1 MAALTLSTALP
12 DTSFRLDV
20 DATDWRDALRLAGE
34 GLTASGAATPE
45 YTEEMIAAVEEHGP
59 YIVIAPGLALAHSR
73 PSPAVLHTGM
83 SWVRL
88 THPVDFGS
96 PNDPVRHIIG
106 LAAKDER
113 EHLDVMAALARA
125 LSDPVARTEL
135 DRAPT
140 PAALRA
146 LLDPN
151 STDTTTSTGLEEE

>member
-1 MAALTLSTALP
+1 MAVLTLSTALP

-20 DATDWRDALRLAGE
+20 DAIDWRDALRLAGE